1 MVVVLQQVTF
11 IFRIVILLF
20 KILRSYFKDHSCTK
34 TQIQALFIPK
44 SGLLYMVGVQGMS
57 LTHGFVG
64 SPLVWSICA
73 YTITYKSPRQ
83 AHPEGATTAIIAT
96 SGQKKKKALHKL
108 ARRYSYYHNPRTS

>member
-1 MVVVLQQVTF
+1 
-11 IFRIVILLF
+11 
-20 KILRSYFKDHSCTK
+20 
-34 TQIQALFIPK
+34 
-44 SGLLYMVGVQGMS
+44 MVGVQGMS

-96 SGQKKKKALHKL
+96 SGQKKKKKALHKL